1 MAKSQQT
8 LQDKVKEVYSRLRSD
23 FYLCRDDFES
33 SGEQFNSA
41 LLFGTLTELNRGRQ
55 LLFGE
60 YGGGKTTSAE
70 YLNSTFN
77 GLPLDLVKRVQL
89 RGHPQLTHEKMVG
102 RPHYGKMH
110 KGEEE
115 VVWQN
120 FVLVGPKVF
129 DEFNRVP
136 EANQAVVL
144 DGLDRGQWD
153 YLNGFISTG
162 KQPFFATCNY
172 ADRGNNHLIPPILDR
187 FDVAVE
193 AKFPGVASV
202 VHIAQDYGNERDELL
217 TNPELTNRA
226 LTLLGSGKPYAEVTK
241 ELEGIVAEHQRE
253 LGKTGFPIFTAQE
266 RARAEEEIKKIP
278 FSRDAE
284 QYFAFLA
291 AEMNVT
297 PKFGEKRSVDP
308 ISTENGL
315 YLGALLTGSGSRRKE
330 KSLVRY
336 AKSLAWLQGKDEV
349 DLEHVLQVAPYV
361 LWHRI
366 NWTDDAQSKFRDH
379 TRTDPLPLYMAKTLL
394 NDGTPEVPGVK
405 KRFVESREHYQR
417 VLDLAGHGK
426 VADALKEARQY
437 AEDGKGHPIFLDTV
451 RDLEG

>member
-1 MAKSQQT
+1 MAKET
-8 LQDKVKEVYSRLRSD
+8 LQDKVKAVYGKLRSD

-33 SGEQFNSA
+33 GGEQFNSA
-41 LLFGTLTELNRGRQ
+41 LLFGTLTQLNRGRQ

-70 YLNSTFN
+70 YLNATFN

-110 KGEEE
+110 QGEEE

-120 FVLVGPKVF
+120 FVLVGPKIF

-172 ADRGNNHLIPPILDR
+172 ADRGNNQLIPPILDR
-187 FDVAVE
+187 FDVGVE
-193 AKFPGVASV
+193 AKFPGVASAL
-202 VHIAQDYGNERDELL
+202 HIAQDFGNERDEIL
-217 TNPELTNRA
+217 TNPA
-226 LTLLGSGKPYAEVTK
+226 LTTQALTVLGSGRSYAEVSK
-241 ELEGIVAEHQRE
+241 ELEGIVSQHQKGLKDR
-253 LGKTGFPIFTAQE
+253 GFPIWT
-266 RARAEEEIKKIP
+266 AEEREEAESEIKRIP
-278 FSRDAE
+278 FNRDAE
-284 QYFAFLA
+284 QYFAFLT

-297 PKFGEKRSVDP
+297 SKFGEKRSTDP
-308 ISTENGL
+308 IDTADGL
-315 YLGALLTGSGSRRKE
+315 YLGAFMTGSGSRRKE

-336 AKSLAWLQGKDEV
+336 AESLAWLQGKDEV

-361 LWHRI
+361 LWHRVT
-366 NWTDDAQSKFRDH
+366 WTDEVQSKFRDMK
-379 TRTDPLPLYMAKTLL
+379 RTDPLGLYIAKSLL
-394 NDGTPEVPGVK
+394 NEGTSESPGVK
-405 KRFVESREHYQR
+405 KRYLESRENYQR

-426 VADALKEARQY
+426 VGEALTEARTY
-437 AEDGKGHPIFLDTV
+437 AQDGKGHPIFLDTMK
-451 RDLEG
+451 DLEG